1 MKIFI
6 DTSAL
11 IKLYF
16 NEEDTPRLDKF
27 FSENIITEISMS
39 ELTKIE
45 FYSAIYKKLRAKDLQ
60 PQNANDILSAFVAD
74 EAKYKVV
81 LIDSEIVRDSQKL
94 IEKYGVN
101 GLRSLDAIQ
110 LASACN
116 LRANLD
122 YALSGDKLLNQFLLD
137 EGIKIPF

>member
-16 NEEDTPRLDKF
+16 NEEDTPRLDKL
-27 FSENIITEISMS
+27 FSENIITEISIS

-45 FYSAIYKKLRAKDLQ
+45 FFSAIYKKLRTKDLQ
-60 PQNANDILSAFVAD
+60 SQNANDILSAFVAD
-74 EAKYKVV
+74 ETKYKVV
-81 LIDSEIVRDSQKL
+81 LIDSEIVRNSQKL

-110 LASACN
+110 LASACS
-116 LRANLD
+116 LRGNLD

>member
-16 NEEDTPRLDKF
+16 NEEDTPRLDKL
-27 FSENIITEISMS
+27 FSENIITEISIS

-45 FYSAIYKKLRAKDLQ
+45 FFSAIYKKLRTKDLQ
-60 PQNANDILSAFVAD
+60 SQNANDILSAFVAD
-74 EAKYKVV
+74 ETKYKVV
-81 LIDSEIVRDSQKL
+81 LIDSEIVRNSQKL
-94 IEKYGVN
+94 IEKYGVI

-110 LASACN
+110 LASACS
-116 LRANLD
+116 LRGNLD

>member
-1 MKIFI
+1 VKIFI

-27 FSENIITEISMS
+27 FSENIITEISIS

>member
-27 FSENIITEISMS
+27 FSENIITEISIS

>member
-11 IKLYF
+11 INLYF

-27 FSENIITEISMS
+27 FSENIITEISIS